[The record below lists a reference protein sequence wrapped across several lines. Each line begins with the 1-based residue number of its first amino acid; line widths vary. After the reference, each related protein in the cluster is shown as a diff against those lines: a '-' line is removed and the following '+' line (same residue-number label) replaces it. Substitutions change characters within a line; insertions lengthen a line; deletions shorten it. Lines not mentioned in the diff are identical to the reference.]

1 MTGTKKQLTLASDDY
16 SSNYFKHQQ
25 NKVQTLSHMAK
36 NALSKLSPFCHILA
50 KQDDSLNTSRLSK
63 NTL

>member
-16 SSNYFKHQQ
+16 STNYFKHQQ

-36 NALSKLSPFCHILA
+36 NATMPC
-50 KQDDSLNTSRLSK
+50 
-63 NTL
+63 